1 MFSNELYIEIFT
13 YLDCNVYY
21 NIITLL
27 NFNKN
32 TDYFLLQMFNIYFD
46 KINGLQ
52 KYKNKNCLKEHVE
65 ILLVL
70 NYFNKHRHLEILNN
84 YKKFNNY
91 LKESEW
97 AERLYNH
104 DFTRVLNKR
113 TEIVNYDDSIKEN
126 VSKIMAYMYFYKLI
140 IKIECNQ
147 KNNNKSVSN
156 DTVYI
161 SFYWLKEYLLCQSES
176 LKEYLDEYISIQY
189 PNYNL
194 FIPY

>member
-32 TDYFLLQMFNIYFD
+32 TDYFLLQMFDNYFD
-46 KINGLQ
+46 KINELQ
-52 KYKNKNCLKEHVE
+52 KYKNQNCLKEHIE
-65 ILLVL
+65 ILLVF
-70 NYFNKHRHLEILNN
+70 NYFNKYRHLEILNN
-84 YKKFNNY
+84 FKKFNDY
-91 LKESEW
+91 LKDSEW
-97 AERLYNH
+97 AVRLYNH
-104 DFTRVLNKR
+104 NFTRVLNKQ

-140 IKIECNQ
+140 TKIEYNQ
-147 KNNNKSVSN
+147 KINNKSESN
-156 DTVYI
+156 ETIYI
-161 SFYWLKEYLLCQSES
+161 TFYWIKEYLLCQSET
-176 LKEYLDEYISIQY
+176 LKEYLDEYISIHY
-189 PNYNL
+189 PNFNL

>member
-13 YLDCNVYY
+13 YLDCNIYY

-32 TDYFLLQMFNIYFD
+32 TDYFLLQMFDNYFD
-46 KINGLQ
+46 KINELQ
-52 KYKNKNCLKEHVE
+52 KYKDQNFLKEHIE
-65 ILLVL
+65 ILLVF

-84 YKKFNNY
+84 YKKFNDY
-91 LKESEW
+91 LKDSEW
-97 AERLYNH
+97 AVRLYNH
-104 DFTRVLNKR
+104 NFTRVLNKQ

-147 KNNNKSVSN
+147 KINNKSESN
-156 DTVYI
+156 DTIYI
-161 SFYWLKEYLLCQSES
+161 SFYWIKEYLLCQSET
-176 LKEYLDEYISIQY
+176 LKEYLDEYISIHY

>member
-32 TDYFLLQMFNIYFD
+32 TDYFLLQMFDNYFD
-46 KINGLQ
+46 KINELQ
-52 KYKNKNCLKEHVE
+52 KYKNQNCLKEHIE
-65 ILLVL
+65 ILLVF
-70 NYFNKHRHLEILNN
+70 NYFNKYRHLEILNN

-91 LKESEW
+91 LKESDW
-97 AERLYNH
+97 AVRLYNH
-104 DFTRVLNKR
+104 NFTRVLNKQ

-140 IKIECNQ
+140 TKIECNQ
-147 KNNNKSVSN
+147 KINNKSESN
-156 DTVYI
+156 ETIYI
-161 SFYWLKEYLLCQSES
+161 TFYWIKEYLLCQSET
-176 LKEYLDEYISIQY
+176 LKEYLDEYISIHY
-189 PNYNL
+189 PNFNL

>member
-13 YLDCNVYY
+13 YLDCNIYY

-27 NFNKN
+27 NLNKN
-32 TDYFLLQMFNIYFD
+32 TDYFLLQMFDNYFD
-46 KINGLQ
+46 KINKLQ
-52 KYKNKNCLKEHVE
+52 KYKDQNCLKEHIE
-65 ILLVL
+65 ILLIF

-84 YKKFNNY
+84 YKKFNDY

-97 AERLYNH
+97 AVRLYNH
-104 DFTRVLNKR
+104 NFTRVLNKQ

-140 IKIECNQ
+140 TKIECNQ
-147 KNNNKSVSN
+147 KINNKSELN
-156 DTVYI
+156 DTIYI
-161 SFYWLKEYLLCQSES
+161 SFYWIKEYLLCQSES
-176 LKEYLDEYISIQY
+176 LKEYLDEYISIHY

>member
-32 TDYFLLQMFNIYFD
+32 TDYFLLRMFDNYFD
-46 KINGLQ
+46 KINELQ
-52 KYKNKNCLKEHVE
+52 KYKNQNCLKEHIE
-65 ILLVL
+65 ILLVFS
-70 NYFNKHRHLEILNN
+70 YFNKYRHLGILNN
-84 YKKFNNY
+84 YKKFNYY
-91 LKESEW
+91 LKDSEW
-97 AERLYNH
+97 AVRLYNH
-104 DFTRVLNKR
+104 NFTRVLNKQ

-140 IKIECNQ
+140 TKIECNQ
-147 KNNNKSVSN
+147 KINNKSESN
-156 DTVYI
+156 DTIYI
-161 SFYWLKEYLLCQSES
+161 SFYWIKEYLLCQSES
-176 LKEYLDEYISIQY
+176 LKEYLDEYISIHY
-189 PNYNL
+189 PNYNM